1 MLLSFQTKA
10 KTQIKLK
17 TVPNTSFLD
26 HINHTTARF
35 EGLYILGVVKF
46 IHSYKQFK
54 SKVIW
59 AGIFTARVSAQE
71 KVQCQQQDSLCIGL
85 TGEDRAGKLSH

>member
-1 MLLSFQTKA
+1 MLLSFKAKA

-26 HINHTTARF
+26 HTKARF
-35 EGLYILGVVKF
+35 EGLCVLVVVKF
-46 IHSYKQFK
+46 THSYKQFK

-59 AGIFTARVSAQE
+59 AGIFTARFSSGESPVPTAKLLVLRSHGSGQSWE
-71 KVQCQQQDSLCIGL
+71 GESL
-85 TGEDRAGKLSH
+85 R